1 MKKSYFALLFLLA
14 LPLSAQPTGQPRP
27 PIRRPRQF
35 PPDIISQD
43 DLIRDVM
50 RIGFAHVT
58 VDVENDRSRV
68 LRFKLAPGEAV
79 PTHDDRAGLL
89 VCLTGCRLRFT
100 APDGETQDLELK
112 AGETRWLPADRR
124 ITRNMAG
131 GALEMLYVESKRAQ
145 T

>member
-1 MKKSYFALLFLLA
+1 MKKSYFTLLFLLA
-14 LPLSAQPTGQPRP
+14 LPLGAQPKPTIRMPRP
-27 PIRRPRQF
+27 F
-35 PPDIISQD
+35 PPDIVSQD

-50 RIGFAHVT
+50 RVGFAHVT

-79 PTHDDRAGLL
+79 PTHDDRAGVL

-100 APDGETQDLELK
+100 APDGHTQDLELK
-112 AGETRWLPADRR
+112 AGETRWLPAERR
-124 ITRNMAG
+124 ITRNIASE
-131 GALEMLYVESKRAQ
+131 ALEMLYVESKRSQ